1 MLDDLVVE
9 RIFPENYGTAQV
21 NVKILKRDR
30 KQVLLVK
37 PSYTARTRP
46 SRPTKTRSDQVR
58 LYFHRSIFFWVHNFG
73 SLSNA
78 PLVITVWQEKDR

>member
-46 SRPTKTRSDQVR
+46 SRPTKTRSDIGTPLR
-58 LYFHRSIFFWVHNFG
+58 PSFYFLLG
-73 SLSNA
+73 SQLRE
-78 PLVITVWQEKDR
+78 LV